1 MNKKLVLGIIAGV
14 VALIIIAVSAVA
26 ILKHFDVNI
35 LKKDEPSSSSVT
47 DSGNNSKD
55 NGSTQ
60 NGADVVKKGS
70 VKTPEIKTTND
81 ETIKVPIKID
91 KNPGIWGCQFNFDYD
106 TSIFEYV
113 GYENGNLFEECDVNV
128 NNGVIKS
135 LITKTDLE
143 NTKKNGTIITFE
155 LKIKEDAPKGTYELK
170 LRDDSQIVNIEEQI
184 VSPKIN
190 IGKVTV
196 E

>member
-35 LKKDEPSSSSVT
+35 LKKDEQSTSSVSYLG
-47 DSGNNSKD
+47 DNGKD

-70 VKTPEIKTTND
+70 VKIPAIKTTND
-81 ETIKVPIKID
+81 ETIKVPVKID
-91 KNPGIWGCQFNFDYD
+91 KNPGIWGCQLNFDYD

-113 GYENGNLFEECDVNV
+113 DYKNGNLFEECDVNAD
-128 NNGVIKS
+128 NGLIRS
-135 LITKTDLE
+135 LATKTDLE

-155 LKIKEDAPKGTYELK
+155 FKIKEDAPKGTYELK
-170 LRDDSQIVNIEEQI
+170 LRDDSQMVNIEEQI
-184 VSPKIN
+184 ISPRIDVGKI
-190 IGKVTV
+190 IV